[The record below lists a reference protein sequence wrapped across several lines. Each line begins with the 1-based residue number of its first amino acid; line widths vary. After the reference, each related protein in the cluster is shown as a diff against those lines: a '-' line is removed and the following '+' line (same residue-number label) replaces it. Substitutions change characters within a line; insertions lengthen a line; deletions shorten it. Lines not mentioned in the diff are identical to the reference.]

1 MNKGFL
7 ESHSIYS
14 LGEECG
20 FNSHQS
26 FFRAKKDRTT
36 HLTTHQKNKTPKTLS
51 SRGVIVESEGTQ
63 TMKNRY
69 SPKLF
74 NLYTNPFKYNG

>member
-7 ESHSIYS
+7 EPHSIYT

-36 HLTTHQKNKTPKTLS
+36 QHTTQQKNKTPKKLS
-51 SRGVIVESEGTQ
+51 SRGVLVESEGIEPSSIQAIEEPSTC
-63 TMKNRY
+63 
-69 SPKLF
+69 LVII
-74 NLYTNPFKYNG
+74 

>member
-36 HLTTHQKNKTPKTLS
+36 HLTDHQKNKTPKTLS
-51 SRGVIVESEGTQ
+51 YRGVIVESEGIEPSSIQAIEEPSTC
-63 TMKNRY
+63 
-69 SPKLF
+69 LVII
-74 NLYTNPFKYNG
+74 